1 MIYDGTVPF
10 DLVQPY
16 DGTLTAEDRYPPFT
30 GDDRGT
36 WGGYFD
42 WDNGSSGPD
51 ALIDSA
57 DLWACTV
64 FLEGTSSP
72 SGYPLSS
79 VDEAPMAELTADI
92 AIRRPQEFLPA
103 TGEELEWRV
112 RDRQTGAELQKGF
125 AIVGD
130 DGLVALTAIRVLKDP
145 GIRIEVRRKGTLL
158 VPRFRRGDADGD
170 RTVDLTD
177 PIRTLT
183 FLFLNPEARIECQ
196 DAADSND
203 DGVLD
208 ISDPT
213 YTLNHLF
220 LGGPAPPA
228 PWYVGCGED
237 PTEDALTECESQV
250 GC

>member
-1 MIYDGTVPF
+1 
-10 DLVQPY
+10 
-16 DGTLTAEDRYPPFT
+16 
-30 GDDRGT
+30 
-36 WGGYFD
+36 
-42 WDNGSSGPD
+42 
-51 ALIDSA
+51 
-57 DLWACTV
+57 
-64 FLEGTSSP
+64 
-72 SGYPLSS
+72 
-79 VDEAPMAELTADI
+79 
-92 AIRRPQEFLPA
+92 
-103 TGEELEWRV
+103 
-112 RDRQTGAELQKGF
+112 
-125 AIVGD
+125 
-130 DGLVALTAIRVLKDP
+130 
-145 GIRIEVRRKGTLL
+145 
-158 VPRFRRGDADGD
+158 
-170 RTVDLTD
+170 
-177 PIRTLT
+177 LT